1 MDWEVTPSYSTAPAR
16 GASNPVSSDKVTR
29 KETARISVFFIG
41 NIHIPCY
48 NSHNF
53 PRGSTHWGKEKANP
67 LD

>member
-1 MDWEVTPSYSTAPAR
+1 MDRGGDPLVLYGPCQ